1 MKTDKNQSLDI
12 LGPLKFL
19 LTCSELDLDNFELG
33 TLSRINN
40 LKSQAADVIENMLR
54 EVSRLD
60 LVRSIRASSPEQ
72 IKEALERPSDA
83 IADAKPQIKNAGRSV
98 DELIPLLP
106 LASAAVKANHI
117 AASIRYQER
126 NIEEGKCSICPQP
139 LAHNSVRYCETHLAV
154 RRDRARKR
162 AKKTRQAAAWPR
174 SGDTRCTG
182 RRTERSRGRN
192 EPLTG
197 TDCEA
202 KIKGAPAVRLMRP
215 L

>member
-19 LTCSELDLDNFELG
+19 LTCSELDVDNFELN
-33 TLSRINN
+33 TLGN
-40 LKSQAADVIENMLR
+40 LANLRSQAADVMENMLR
-54 EVSRLD
+54 EISRLD

-83 IADAKPQIKNAGRSV
+83 IADAKLKIKNAGRSV

-126 NIEEGKCSICPQP
+126 NVEEGKCSICPKP
-139 LAHNSVRYCETHLAV
+139 RARHSVLYCEKHLAAC
-154 RRDRARKR
+154 RDRARAREKKLNKPPHGR
-162 AKKTRQAAAWPR
+162 APGTLAALTEGRKTAP
-174 SGDTRCTG
+174 G
-182 RRTERSRGRN
+182 EMN
-192 EPLTG
+192 PL
-197 TDCEA
+197 DQ
-202 KIKGAPAVRLMRP
+202 
-215 L
+215 

>member
-12 LGPLKFL
+12 LGPLKVL

-40 LKSQAADVIENMLR
+40 LKSQVADDIENMLR

-72 IKEALERPSDA
+72 IKEVLERPSDA
-83 IADAKPQIKNAGRSV
+83 IADAKLKINNAGRRG
-98 DELIPLLP
+98 DELLPLLP
-106 LASAAVKANHI
+106 SPPAAVKANHV

-126 NIEEGKCSICPQP
+126 NIEEGKCCDCTEP
-139 LAHNSVRYCETHLAV
+139 LARNSVRYCEKHLAKC
-154 RRDRARKR
+154 RER
-162 AKKTRQAAAWPR
+162 AKARA
-174 SGDTRCTG
+174 
-182 RRTERSRGRN
+182 
-192 EPLTG
+192 
-197 TDCEA
+197 
-202 KIKGAPAVRLMRP
+202 KGASAARLMRP

>member
-1 MKTDKNQSLDI
+1 
-12 LGPLKFL
+12 
-19 LTCSELDLDNFELG
+19 
-33 TLSRINN
+33 
-40 LKSQAADVIENMLR
+40 MLR

-126 NIEEGKCSICPQP
+126 NIEEGKCSICPQS

-154 RRDRARKR
+154 RWDRARKR
-162 AKKTRQAAAWPR
+162 AKKLDKPPHGRAPGTLAALAE
-174 SGDTRCTG
+174 G
-182 RRTERSRGRN
+182 RK
-192 EPLTG
+192 
-197 TDCEA
+197 EA
-202 KIKGAPAVRLMRP
+202 KGEMNL
-215 L
+215 